1 MRSEMN
7 RRRRKTRG
15 EPFRYEDPYREAWL
29 ELTPAQRLGRAW
41 RLRSRLKDPQAIHD
55 AKTFPKL

>member
-1 MRSEMN
+1 MKRP
-7 RRRRKTRG
+7 RRKV
-15 EPFRYEDPYREAWL
+15 EEIRYEDPYIEAWL
-29 ELTPAQRLGRAW
+29 ALSPAQRLDRAW